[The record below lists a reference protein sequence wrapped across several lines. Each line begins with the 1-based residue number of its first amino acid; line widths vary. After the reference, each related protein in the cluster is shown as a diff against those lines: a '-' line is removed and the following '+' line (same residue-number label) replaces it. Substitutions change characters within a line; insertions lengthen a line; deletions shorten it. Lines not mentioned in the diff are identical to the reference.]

1 MWLQRKQAARSRVP
15 SLSVLLSVPRSRA
28 LSRRAWC
35 RMTAKPG
42 TFLGVPVFPGGMLP
56 RRGRKPG
63 SQLIGFATE
72 GLPGVYRGLAGD
84 LAREVLTETA

>member
-42 TFLGVPVFPGGMLP
+42 TFLGVPVFPGGLS
-56 RRGRKPG
+56 G
-63 SQLIGFATE
+63 
-72 GLPGVYRGLAGD
+72 GD
-84 LAREVLTETA
+84 